1 MCREESRAAVADG
14 ALTLASAQVLYVM
27 HINLV
32 IYVPNTIN
40 IALASYVLRNSAVL
54 NWKFLTSEQ
63 SARLNIL
70 FSLSA
75 ETEKSTMDLHR
86 SSVFENYRKMII
98 MKCLLKIVTIKYQF
112 HVYMKKCYPKFKS
125 EMLLT

>member
-40 IALASYVLRNSAVL
+40 IALASYVLRNGVVL

-75 ETEKSTMDLHR
+75 ETEKSRNGST
-86 SSVFENYRKMII
+86 
-98 MKCLLKIVTIKYQF
+98 
-112 HVYMKKCYPKFKS
+112 
-125 EMLLT
+125 